1 MTKLLDDVLI
11 VGQADVGKMMNRPSY
26 INLGNFIYEI
36 IEELNNSRNN
46 SRNNFHEIVLVASE
60 ELINSNLFIDEKLGR
75 NIFINLLDNALKF
88 SPEATKV
95 VVEIL
100 AERKYTVFKIQD
112 FGIGIPKTELNNI
125 FSPFTR
131 GENVD
136 LIQGTGLGLS
146 IVKEAVNLIG
156 GEIKVNSTINKGTTF
171 IVKIPNI

>member
-1 MTKLLDDVLI
+1 MTKLLDDILI
-11 VGQADVGKMMNRPSY
+11 VGQADVGKMMNKPSY
-26 INLGNFIYEI
+26 LNLGNFIYEI
-36 IEELNNSRNN
+36 IEEINNSRNN
-46 SRNNFHEIVLVASE
+46 SHEIVLVDSE
-60 ELINSNLFIDEKLGR
+60 ELINSPLFIDEKLGR

-88 SPEATKV
+88 SPDAKKV
-95 VVEIL
+95 VVEL
-100 AERKYTVFKIQD
+100 VSEQKYTVFKIQD

-156 GEIKVNSTINKGTTF
+156 GEILVNSSIDKGTTF
-171 IVKIPNI
+171 IVKIPKI